1 MSVRLASSLLLGF
14 LALSTVGCGASSVTP
29 TVNAPIG
36 SDEQLKKDL
45 QVIAEHGT
53 GESALEPIVMGVQAL
68 DPATPRKADL
78 EKAKARLLKSPTA
91 EKRKE
96 VAREMIQML
105 DSPKAS

>member
-1 MSVRLASSLLLGF
+1 MSLRMASGVMLGLLV
-14 LALSTVGCGASSVTP
+14 LSAVGCGSSSVTP

-45 QVIAEHGT
+45 QVIAEHGS
-53 GESALEPIVMGVQAL
+53 GESALEPISMGVQAL

-78 EKAKARLLKSPTA
+78 EKAKARLLKSPTP